1 MFCPQMVSV
10 IPGIFIF
17 FCYLQPAEG
26 VLLSINCLC
35 TMSLC
40 VCSMTG
46 AVIAELLKSLG
57 YRMDDRGNVAQ
68 FWKGKDIS
76 RLQCIPIGS
85 EVQPAS
91 HSMGSR
97 NSFPGVKQLGH

>member
-17 FCYLQPAEG
+17 VSYLQPAEG
-26 VLLSINCLC
+26 VLLSIDCQC
-35 TMSLC
+35 IMSLC

-46 AVIAELLKSLG
+46 AVIAELLKWLG